1 MLLSGVLFVLFL
13 DGCWLYCLA
22 DAALTPAEEFPGLSK
37 ITWLCIIVATFIVGA
52 IAWLI
57 ARRSWRARSWA
68 ASQGT
73 RPASPTSS
81 DTDPAW
87 FANWMAFD
95 GTDGTGTDGA
105 GTDGTGTDGTG
116 TDGTGTDGT
125 GNDGAGAT
133 DAAVARHPAGRSKKA
148 AQEGW
153 IAPKG
158 PDDDVEFL
166 RLLDRRIHGTS
177 PDSGE

>member
-22 DAALTPAEEFPGLSK
+22 DAALTPAEEFRGLSK

-57 ARRSWRARSWA
+57 ARRSWPARSWA

-95 GTDGTGTDGA
+95 GTDGTGA
-105 GTDGTGTDGTG
+105 
-116 TDGTGTDGT
+116 
-125 GNDGAGAT
+125 DGAGAT
-133 DAAVARHPAGRSKKA
+133 DAAVARHPAGRSKKP

-158 PDDDVEFL
+158 PDDDVEFM

>member
-57 ARRSWRARSWA
+57 ARRSWPARSWA

-95 GTDGTGTDGA
+95 GTDGTGTDG
-105 GTDGTGTDGTG
+105 TGA
-116 TDGTGTDGT
+116 
-125 GNDGAGAT
+125 DGAGAT

-158 PDDDVEFL
+158 PDDDVEFM

>member
-22 DAALTPAEEFPGLSK
+22 DAALTPAEEYRGLSK
-37 ITWLCIIVATFIVGA
+37 VTWLCIIVATFIVGA

-57 ARRSWRARSWA
+57 ARRSWRAKSWA

-73 RPASPTSS
+73 RTTSPTSS

-87 FANWMAFD
+87 FVNWPAFD
-95 GTDGTGTDGA
+95 GTDGA
-105 GTDGTGTDGTG
+105 GTDGIGTDG
-116 TDGTGTDGT
+116 
-125 GNDGAGAT
+125 AAAT

-166 RLLDRRIHGTS
+166 RLLDRRIHGT

>member
-22 DAALTPAEEFPGLSK
+22 DAALTPAEEFRGLSK

-57 ARRSWRARSWA
+57 ARRSWRARSWG

-73 RPASPTSS
+73 RTASPASG

-95 GTDGTGTDGA
+95 GTDDA
-105 GTDGTGTDGTG
+105 GTDD
-116 TDGTGTDGT
+116 
-125 GNDGAGAT
+125 AGAT
-133 DAAVARHPAGRSKKA
+133 DAAVARHPAGRFKKA

-177 PDSGE
+177 SDSGE

>member
-95 GTDGTGTDGA
+95 GTDRAETDRA
-105 GTDGTGTDGTG
+105 GTDR
-116 TDGTGTDGT
+116 
-125 GNDGAGAT
+125 AGAT
-133 DAAVARHPAGRSKKA
+133 DAAVARHPAGRSKKP

>member
-57 ARRSWRARSWA
+57 ARRSWPARSWA

-95 GTDGTGTDGA
+95 GNDGTGNDGA
-105 GTDGTGTDGTG
+105 
-116 TDGTGTDGT
+116 GTDGT

-158 PDDDVEFL
+158 PDDDVEFM

>member
-22 DAALTPAEEFPGLSK
+22 DAALTPADEFRGLSK

-57 ARRSWRARSWA
+57 ARRSWRAEALA

-73 RPASPTSS
+73 RTTPPTSS
-81 DTDPAW
+81 DTDATW
-87 FANWMAFD
+87 FASWAAFD
-95 GTDGTGTDGA
+95 GTDD
-105 GTDGTGTDGTG
+105 
-116 TDGTGTDGT
+116 
-125 GNDGAGAT
+125 AGAT

-148 AQEGW
+148 AHEGW

>member
-22 DAALTPAEEFPGLSK
+22 DAALTPAEEFRGLSK

-95 GTDGTGTDGA
+95 GTDGTGTDG
-105 GTDGTGTDGTG
+105 TGA
-116 TDGTGTDGT
+116 
-125 GNDGAGAT
+125 DGAGAT
-133 DAAVARHPAGRSKKA
+133 DAAVARHPAGRSKKP

>member
-95 GTDGTGTDGA
+95 GNDGPGNDGA
-105 GTDGTGTDGTG
+105 
-116 TDGTGTDGT
+116 GTDGT

-158 PDDDVEFL
+158 PDDDAEFL

-177 PDSGE
+177 DSGE

>member
-95 GTDGTGTDGA
+95 GTDRAETDRA
-105 GTDGTGTDGTG
+105 GTDR
-116 TDGTGTDGT
+116 
-125 GNDGAGAT
+125 AGAT

-158 PDDDVEFL
+158 PDDDVEFM

>member
-1 MLLSGVLFVLFL
+1 MLLSAVLFVLFL

-22 DAALTPAEEFPGLSK
+22 DVALTPAEEFRGLSK
-37 ITWLCIIVATFIVGA
+37 ITWLCIIVVTFIVGA
-52 IAWLI
+52 IAWLV

-68 ASQGT
+68 ESQGT
-73 RPASPTSS
+73 RTASPTSS
-81 DTDPAW
+81 DTDPTW
-87 FANWMAFD
+87 FADWMAFD
-95 GTDGTGTDGA
+95 GTDGTGT
-105 GTDGTGTDGTG
+105 
-116 TDGTGTDGT
+116 
-125 GNDGAGAT
+125 DGAGAT

-148 AQEGW
+148 APEGW

-177 PDSGE
+177 SDSGE

>member
-57 ARRSWRARSWA
+57 ARRSWPARSWA

-105 GTDGTGTDGTG
+105 GTDGTGNDGTG
-116 TDGTGTDGT
+116 T
-125 GNDGAGAT
+125 DGAGAT

-158 PDDDVEFL
+158 PDDDVEFM